1 MIPGRGKGRGRPHTA
16 RTHPARTLLATKRRL
31 EPPSRQRRTPR
42 RSIRRKRLSC
52 AQPMEVRTTHRL
64 GASGLPQ
71 TGSTNYHP
79 RLPPWSSRPVRLR
92 GFIGGQGWSGSGNFR
107 SSPSSPNSSGI
118 HSGCCTSSFMTGPF
132 RRRRT
137 FSSKPCTRAMVTSAT
152 FREFSPGR
160 HLRTST
166 PLNLET
172 NSSHAS
178 LVRKL

>member
-1 MIPGRGKGRGRPHTA
+1 
-16 RTHPARTLLATKRRL
+16 
-31 EPPSRQRRTPR
+31 
-42 RSIRRKRLSC
+42 
-52 AQPMEVRTTHRL
+52 MEVRTTHRL

>member
-1 MIPGRGKGRGRPHTA
+1 MRQPLREPQ
-16 RTHPARTLLATKRRL
+16 LLAPGSKYTTPNQRVQHGARRFL
-31 EPPSRQRRTPR
+31 RTP
-42 RSIRRKRLSC
+42 
-52 AQPMEVRTTHRL
+52 AQSSPALRAGVRTTHRL